1 MKPKAVTGTTG
12 LSILLSGMASAVGLC
27 CFAPW
32 VVPLLG
38 VSGAILLA
46 RLGPY
51 RPYFIGIAALL
62 LAVALWGAYRSRK
75 ACPADAGQRRYLTWL
90 NLFLAV
96 GVLVLILAIFAGR
109 LEILLASD
117 SLP

>member
-1 MKPKAVTGTTG
+1 MKPKTIGGTTG
-12 LSILLSGMASAVGLC
+12 LSILFSSLASAVGLC

-38 VSGAILLA
+38 VSGAILFA

-51 RPYFIGIAALL
+51 RLYFVGAAALL
-62 LAVALWGAYRSRK
+62 MAVSLWGAYRSYK
-75 ACPADAGQRRYLTWL
+75 TCAADPVRRRRLMWL

-96 GVLVLILAIFAGR
+96 GVLVLVVAIFAGR
-109 LEILLASD
+109 LEIFLQSRLL
-117 SLP
+117 